1 MKTPQLI
8 KTLFAAAVL
17 LSALSGI
24 AQTNATYL
32 NIRSMTVGTPAT
44 LDYMIF
50 GKASGTN
57 YYWNRQYVGDFYNA
71 VTNFPAGAWLRSN
84 VVLNAAN
91 LATETA
97 ARIAASN
104 SISASVTNEAA
115 ARVATSNA
123 LQSAISSATA
133 QTLAGSNALSLAISN
148 TAAAAYPSNNPNG
161 FQTASQVAAAAASAA
176 AQAVA
181 TGTTTGASVTFSA
194 VKYVV
199 LDKGTN
205 NSPVI
210 DLSTN
215 SIQLVSITG
224 NCSMSLTNIT
234 PGANVTVILKNCS
247 SSFLYSFRLP
257 ANVKRASGTGYNLDA
272 GRWAVISFTAFGD
285 GSTNVLAERAH
296 NTTDLCLFLLRR
308 ASRVQIAP
316 KTPSTRLAVVAN
328 SIQVTI

>member
-210 DLSTN
+210 DRVHHG
-215 SIQLVSITG
+215 QLLDVSDQHHARRECHRDFKKLFVVLFVFVQASCQRQT
-224 NCSMSLTNIT
+224 SLWHGLQPRRWTL
-234 PGANVTVILKNCS
+234 GRHQLHGVWR
-247 SSFLYSFRLP
+247 RLHQ
-257 ANVKRASGTGYNLDA
+257 RAG
-272 GRWAVISFTAFGD
+272 
-285 GSTNVLAERAH
+285 
-296 NTTDLCLFLLRR
+296 
-308 ASRVQIAP
+308 
-316 KTPSTRLAVVAN
+316 
-328 SIQVTI
+328 